1 MQWNIELKRF
11 LRIQG
16 VDILLL
22 DEPVAK
28 IKAVI
33 SEYAHIS
40 IFYNADTAG
49 FEVIGEACFDFAR
62 L

>member
-1 MQWNIELKRF
+1 
-11 LRIQG
+11 